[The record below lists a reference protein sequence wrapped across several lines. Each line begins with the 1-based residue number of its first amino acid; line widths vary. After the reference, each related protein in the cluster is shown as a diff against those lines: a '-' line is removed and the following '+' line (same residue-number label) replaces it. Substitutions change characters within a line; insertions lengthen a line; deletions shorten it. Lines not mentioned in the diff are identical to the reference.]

1 MQAIPSGLAALA
13 AAAALTVVAPQ
24 SARADIRI
32 GFTGVLSG
40 PQAALGQDQYDGLML
55 GIEQLGGS
63 LGGQKA
69 VVIRDD
75 DQLKP
80 DVGAQIVQK
89 FIEKDKVDVMV
100 GLGFSNVLMAELRR
114 IKESGVVALSTNAGP
129 APIAGRMCLPNLF
142 VLGWQ
147 NDSMSEAMGKYVKD
161 QGYKRAYLMSANYQ
175 AGKDKLAGFKRFYG
189 ASPADEVY
197 TQLGQLDYSAE
208 ISRMQSAGPDALFA
222 FYTGGVGVNFVR
234 QLRQAGLM
242 EKLPFFSESLIDSNT
257 LTALKEQAVGAI
269 YGTPWATTL
278 NNPQNRK
285 FVESFKAKYGR
296 LPSEYAVGGYDAA
309 YLLDAAVRAQGG
321 KVGDSKSLAAAVKA
335 AGATFPSVRGKFRFN
350 TNNMPVQ
357 NLYAYQVVKEGD
369 GIGLKQLATV
379 LTDHQDAYV
388 ADCPLK

>member
-1 MQAIPSGLAALA
+1 MQAYARGLSALA
-13 AAAALTVVAPQ
+13 AVAALTVAN
-24 SARADIRI
+24 AAMADIRI

-89 FIEKDKVDVMV
+89 FIEKDKVDVIV

-161 QGYKRAYLMSANYQ
+161 QGYKRAYLMSSNYQ
-175 AGKDKLAGFKRFYG
+175 PARTSWR
-189 ASPADEVY
+189 AS
-197 TQLGQLDYSAE
+197 SASMAPRPPTRSTPSWGSW
-208 ISRMQSAGPDALFA
+208 IIRPRSRACSRPRP
-222 FYTGGVGVNFVR
+222 TRCSCSTPVG
-234 QLRQAGLM
+234 
-242 EKLPFFSESLIDSNT
+242 
-257 LTALKEQAVGAI
+257 
-269 YGTPWATTL
+269 WA
-278 NNPQNRK
+278 
-285 FVESFKAKYGR
+285 
-296 LPSEYAVGGYDAA
+296 
-309 YLLDAAVRAQGG
+309 
-321 KVGDSKSLAAAVKA
+321 
-335 AGATFPSVRGKFRFN
+335 
-350 TNNMPVQ
+350 
-357 NLYAYQVVKEGD
+357 
-369 GIGLKQLATV
+369 
-379 LTDHQDAYV
+379 
-388 ADCPLK
+388 